1 MARWISLV
9 VLVVGVTVAVEMED
23 TTRKLYNGFQV
34 GRY

>member
-9 VLVVGVTVAVEMED
+9 VLVVGVTVAVEED